1 MADHYVPCRFPRWE
15 RNMPKPD
22 RESDLYTEELI
33 AAAESA
39 VIGYEKYLMNKID
52 YRDLARIMT
61 SLRELL
67 PFESYDR
74 ESE

>member
-1 MADHYVPCRFPRWE
+1 MAEHYVPFRFPRWE
-15 RNMPKPD
+15 KTMPKPD

-33 AAAESA
+33 AAAEAA

-52 YRDLARIMT
+52 YKDLARIMK
-61 SLRELL
+61 SIQELL

>member
-1 MADHYVPCRFPRWE
+1 MADHHIRCRFPRWE

-33 AAAESA
+33 AAAEA
-39 VIGYEKYLMNKID
+39 TVIGYEKYLMNKID

-61 SLRELL
+61 SFRELL